1 MFKNTTLAPRS
12 CSAVDSH
19 EPRMHSSDDDNAMH
33 THARLGRIDNLESQL
48 LNWQK
53 G

>member
-33 THARLGRIDNLESQL
+33 THALGEDRQPGEPTAELA
-48 LNWQK
+48 K